1 MQDSELQGEQSGG
14 DLLSLLLEEK
24 APDGMPAFS
33 RAEVHDEVTFLSTF
47 CKMLYCL
54 GWRSSLH
61 LYLPH
66 AVSRDCY
73 SCSLNACTV
82 TIITRASSLHS
93 GKDWAGALPLLSC
106 CLSQLHKARLP
117 GCLTARRC

>member
-24 APDGMPAFS
+24 APDGTPAFS

-61 LYLPH
+61 LYLPP
-66 AVSRDCY
+66 AVSR
-73 SCSLNACTV
+73 TV
-82 TIITRASSLHS
+82 A
-93 GKDWAGALPLLSC
+93 AA
-106 CLSQLHKARLP
+106 A
-117 GCLTARRC
+117 